1 MVLNLLKAH
10 PLDQMQAILAKSFAQ
25 FQLNQRAEVLE
36 RKLDE
41 IHAATRALWPPR
53 VHGLDLPVADCST
66 MPAGNGRTGLRPGD
80 RNRLK
85 WRRGFISSQ
94 PAAWPDS
101 QKAAGSC

>member
-41 IHAATRALWPPR
+41 LHRQMEPYGPR
-53 VHGLDLPVADCST
+53 VCTDWISQWQLFDHVRRQRSHRTPVRRHEPPEVAARFHFLT
-66 MPAGNGRTGLRPGD
+66 ARTRGRP
-80 RNRLK
+80 LK
-85 WRRGFISSQ
+85 KPRRR
-94 PAAWPDS
+94 A
-101 QKAAGSC
+101 